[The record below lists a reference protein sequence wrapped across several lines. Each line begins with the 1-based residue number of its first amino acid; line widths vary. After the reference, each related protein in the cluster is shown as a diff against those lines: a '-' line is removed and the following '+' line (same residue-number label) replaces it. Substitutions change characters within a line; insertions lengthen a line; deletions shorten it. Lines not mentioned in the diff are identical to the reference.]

1 MLFDIFFSVCQTEVD
16 GVIPSERVML
26 ENFFEQVR
34 AADRLGFGT
43 GWVAESHL
51 SCEVQKRNPAPVIP
65 HFKGE
70 IAVNVDFLQLTQK
83 VFAITDRLHMGSA
96 VLNILC
102 NGGPIAQAER
112 IRFFLSLHDFN
123 RNEKR
128 HIEVGFAAGRFPFIN
143 VPYGVVPRSAVELAA
158 WSAVKN
164 KVFRQATEVFL
175 RLLRGETLSSD
186 AIEPMVIRRQDFR
199 RDEDWQ
205 QVLAAHGRS
214 AEAITLPNFYQFP
227 DVAIVPRDATLEHC
241 RLTIGSHDPEVQI
254 FANRFL
260 PVGVFNL
267 SITPSDIIE
276 STNQRM
282 QDAYHPDGGPWKRA
296 YMPRTVLVFI
306 NEDAGVSRSE
316 RLARA
321 AQAAEEALA
330 NYWRALEGTLD
341 PEKVKQAVSNALVG
355 DSQAIVET
363 IRTRFNPEDRLMLW
377 FDFNNHNSPEVVRSM
392 ELFMER
398 VAPQVQGAL
407 VR

>member
-1 MLFDIFFSVCQTEVD
+1 MLFDIFFSVCQTEVA

-70 IAVNVDFLQLTQK
+70 IAVNVDFLQLAQK
-83 VFAITDRLHMGSA
+83 VFAVTERIHMGSA

-102 NGGPIAQAER
+102 NGGPMAHAER
-112 IRFFLSLHDFN
+112 IRMFLSLHGLD
-123 RNEKR
+123 REEKR

-143 VPYGVVPRSAVELAA
+143 VPYGVVPRSPVELAA
-158 WSAVKN
+158 WSVLKN
-164 KVFRQATEVFL
+164 RIFRQATEIFL
-175 RLLRGETLSSD
+175 RLLRGEVLSSEG
-186 AIEPMVIRRQDFR
+186 IEPLLIRRQDFR
-199 RDEDWQ
+199 REEDWL
-205 QVLAAHGRS
+205 QVLAAHGRR
-214 AEAITLPNFYQFP
+214 ADEIRLPNFYNFP
-227 DVAIVPRDATLEHC
+227 DIAIVPRETTLELC

-254 FANRFL
+254 FANSFL

-276 STNQRM
+276 STNRRM
-282 QDAYHPDGGPWKRA
+282 QAAYHPGGGPWQRA

-306 NEDAGVSRSE
+306 NEDEGVARGE
-316 RLARA
+316 RQRRA
-321 AQAAEEALA
+321 TAAAEEALE

-355 DSQAIVET
+355 DAQAIIEQ
-363 IRTRFNPEDRLMLW
+363 IRERFHAEDRLMLW
-377 FDFNNHNSPEVVRSM
+377 FDFNNHNSPQVMRSM
-392 ELFMER
+392 ELFMEM
-398 VAPQVQGAL
+398 VAPHVQGAL